1 VRLRPVRS
9 ASLLLGIAFAASC
22 RGHGADPGPLPALD
36 PAAAATDL
44 RCEPALPEP
53 ASLVDVG
60 ALAGPFRLVL
70 VAGTGPAAGA
80 TASGTLELVATDSA
94 AAPFRG
100 WTDVPAERLG
110 ATVPGDAGSR
120 AKEAPGVR
128 VLVGPAGPGPDS
140 PSPITVRL
148 GSHANR
154 EGPPLF
160 DEAYAVLL
168 VETIGPGGFSGRW
181 ASGLR
186 GPDVE
191 GHFCAVAKREA
202 GPS

>member
-1 VRLRPVRS
+1 V
-9 ASLLLGIAFAASC
+9 
-22 RGHGADPGPLPALD
+22 PGSR
-36 PAAAATDL
+36 PAAAATDV
-44 RCEPALPEP
+44 RCEPAPPDLS
-53 ASLVDVG
+53 SLADIG

-80 TASGTLELVATDSA
+80 SVSGTLELVATDSA

-100 WTDVPAERLG
+100 WTDVPAEQLG

-120 AKEAPGVR
+120 AAVAPGVR
-128 VLVGPAGPGPDS
+128 VLVGPAGPGPGS
-140 PSPITVRL
+140 LPSIAIRL

-160 DEAYAVLL
+160 DEAYTVLV
-168 VETIGPGGFSGRW
+168 VETIGTGRFSGRW

-191 GHFCAVAKREA
+191 GHFCAVTTSEA